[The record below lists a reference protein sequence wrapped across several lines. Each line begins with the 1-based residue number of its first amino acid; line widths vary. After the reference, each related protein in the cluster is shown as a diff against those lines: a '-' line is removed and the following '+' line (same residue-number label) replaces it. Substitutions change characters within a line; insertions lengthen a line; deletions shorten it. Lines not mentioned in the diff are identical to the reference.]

1 MSPAPPPPP
10 SRPVDGG
17 RPRPSAGLTVLG
29 MAACSMGIATA
40 AGTASA
46 DAAPG
51 FRAAASTL
59 PGTPAGATLVRLT
72 GDRVGRGRTAA
83 SVTRVDLVG
92 ADGAVRHVAD
102 VRNEGEIPAPTVSP
116 DGTHVAF
123 ARPGAS
129 IAVVRLRDG
138 RVRILTPP
146 DRPET
151 ATHADAR
158 TAGVPDA
165 DWAGM
170 EGVPIDW
177 SADGRTLVAHG
188 LLRRAP
194 VRWLGALHETRTVR
208 CDVARERCSTAGRA
222 APSELGL
229 LASGRTVRLDA
240 PSSAPVARAAE
251 GSTDLGASPEEEAVA
266 LGARDRPVRSRV
278 SVARPGADAGR
289 PLRTG
294 PARGTARGGVVAYE
308 ASTVGASGV
317 LLRPTRVALRRV
329 EPSPSR
335 AVLAVLVDRTRP
347 WLVTPAGRLQRLPRR
362 VASPI
367 GTLPDGRWLQ
377 SSVSPDLGGEPQLTT
392 VDRRGEVRPLLVA
405 GRPVTPVRLTL
416 EAGLSDTFAV
426 SARVQ
431 AAWPAGEG
439 AVAVALENPGEDLF
453 ANVTSI
459 DGIPVAQ
466 PAMERALVVLP
477 LDGAAP
483 ARLIDHTVGASYAA
497 R

>member
-1 MSPAPPPPP
+1 V
-10 SRPVDGG
+10 VDEG
-17 RPRPSAGLTVLG
+17 P
-29 MAACSMGIATA
+29 
-40 AGTASA
+40 
-46 DAAPG
+46 AAP
-51 FRAAASTL
+51 AE
-59 PGTPAGATLVRLT
+59 ATLVRLT
-72 GDRVGRGRTAA
+72 GDVIGRGRTAISA
-83 SVTRVDLVG
+83 TKVALVG
-92 ADGAVRHVAD
+92 TDGAVRHVAT
-102 VRNEGEIPAPTVSP
+102 VRNDGEIPAPAVSP

-123 ARPGAS
+123 TRPGAS

-146 DRPET
+146 DRPAT
-151 ATHADAR
+151 ATRADAR
-158 TAGVPDA
+158 TAGVPDE

-170 EGVPIDW
+170 EGVPVDW

-208 CDVARERCSTAGRA
+208 CDVVRGRCSTAGRGA
-222 APSELGL
+222 ASDLGL

-251 GSTDLGASPEEEAVA
+251 GGTNVEASTAARAAV

-278 SVARPGADAGR
+278 SLARAGTDAGR

-294 PARGTARGGVVAYE
+294 PARGTAGGGIRAYE
-308 ASTVGASGV
+308 TGTVGTAGV
-317 LLRPTRVALRRV
+317 LLRPTRVALRSAR
-329 EPSPSR
+329 PGTSR
-335 AVLAVLVDRTRP
+335 TVLEAVVHRTRP

-362 VASPI
+362 VGRPI
-367 GTLPDGRWLQ
+367 GALPDGRWLQ
-377 SSVSPDLGGEPQLTT
+377 SSASPDVGGEPQLTT
-392 VDRRGEVRPLLVA
+392 VDRRGAVRPLLVA

-416 EAGLSDTFAV
+416 EAGLPDTFAV
-426 SARVQ
+426 YARVQ

-439 AVAVALENPGEDLF
+439 AVAVALENPGEDLL

-466 PAMERALVVLP
+466 PAMERALVVVR

-483 ARLIDHTVGASYAA
+483 ARLIDHTIGASYAA